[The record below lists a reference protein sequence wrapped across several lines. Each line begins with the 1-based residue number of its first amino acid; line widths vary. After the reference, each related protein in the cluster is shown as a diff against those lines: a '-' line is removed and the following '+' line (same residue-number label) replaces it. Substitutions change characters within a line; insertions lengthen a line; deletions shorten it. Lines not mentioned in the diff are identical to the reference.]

1 MVQIWLK
8 LKFVF
13 SERQFTT
20 LDVLQSSAYNAIVF
34 LGIATSGKS
43 LMKIIKNIG
52 SNKDPWGKPEGM
64 TDQVKL

>member
-1 MVQIWLK
+1 MI
-8 LKFVF
+8 
-13 SERQFTT
+13 SYRQFII

-52 SNKDPWGKPEGM
+52 PNKDPLGKPEGM